1 MVLSMT
7 GFGAASTTV
16 GGVSFR
22 VEIRS
27 VNNRYFK
34 AAIKLPEQFL
44 RFEADIERRL
54 REGLGRGSAM
64 YSLRVKDDQSAAGYE
79 VNAPALGHYV
89 RRLREIAGAGDGTV
103 IDLASLLEVPGV
115 CEPAEMDESV
125 LQARFV
131 VVERLTLEAIGNVI
145 GMRKKE
151 GAALQR
157 DLEEQCKGIRS
168 RLADIGQRC
177 PGVVEDYHRRLRSR
191 VQQLL
196 TESTVQLDQEMLSR
210 EVAIFAERCDVNEEI
225 SRLSSHLDQFTQ
237 LCAAAED
244 AGRKLDFLSQEM
256 LREANTI
263 GSKANDA
270 PIARQIVEIKAAIDR
285 IKEQVQNV
293 A

>member
-7 GFGAASTTV
+7 GFGAASTTS

-44 RFEADIERRL
+44 RYEADIERRL
-54 REGLGRGSAM
+54 REGLGRGSVM

-79 VNAPALGHYV
+79 VNSSAMAHYV
-89 RRLREIAGAGDGTV
+89 RRLREIAGPADGTV
-103 IDLASLLEVPGV
+103 IDLAGLLEVPGV
-115 CEPAEMDESV
+115 CEPAELNDSA
-125 LQARFV
+125 LQARFEV
-131 VVERLTLEAIGNVI
+131 VDMLTREAVGNVI
-145 GMRKKE
+145 QMRRAEGMSLR
-151 GAALQR
+151 R
-157 DLEEQCKGIRS
+157 DLEEQCKGIRA
-168 RLADIGQRC
+168 RLAEIAQRC
-177 PGVVEDYHRRLRSR
+177 PGVVDEYHRRLRSR

-196 TESTVQLDQEMLSR
+196 SDGTVQLDQELLAR

-225 SRLSSHLDQFTQ
+225 SRLSSHLDQFVE
-237 LCAAAED
+237 LCAAEED
-244 AGRKLDFLSQEM
+244 AGRKLDFLAQEM

-270 PIARQIVEIKAAIDR
+270 PIARLIVEVKAAIDR